1 MFVNHD
7 TREVT
12 FKLVYAG
19 TPVSGKTTNLCY
31 IHSRIDAGQRG
42 DLVSL
47 ATSADRTVYFDF
59 MPVSSVLIQGY
70 RTKFVLYT
78 VPGQVHYAATRQLVL
93 RGVDGLVF
101 VADSAPE
108 RLEENLDSARSLME
122 DIKHSRIAF
131 DQLPFVLQYN
141 KRDLPNAVPRAQMDY
156 LLNRKPNPFPVFET
170 VATRGVNVF
179 ACLNAVSQLVLK
191 RFHTQLPG
199 APAPTPAAAVTPSTT
214 TAAAAETATRHR
226 QPPGPSSSTSE
237 PAIAS

>member
-31 IHSRIDAGQRG
+31 IHSRIEAGQRG

-78 VPGQVHYAATRQLVL
+78 VPGQVQYAATRQLVL

-101 VADSAPE
+101 VADSAPN
-108 RLEENLDSARSLME
+108 RLEENLESARTLME
-122 DIKHSRIAF
+122 DIKHSRLAF

-141 KRDLPNAVPRAQMDY
+141 KRDLPDAAPRAHLDY

-179 ACLNAVSQLVLK
+179 ACLNALSQLVLQ
-191 RFHTQLPG
+191 RFHATVPG
-199 APAPTPAAAVTPSTT
+199 APPAAGPPSETPSPESRPRQTPGNT
-214 TAAAAETATRHR
+214 TA
-226 QPPGPSSSTSE
+226 SSSQ